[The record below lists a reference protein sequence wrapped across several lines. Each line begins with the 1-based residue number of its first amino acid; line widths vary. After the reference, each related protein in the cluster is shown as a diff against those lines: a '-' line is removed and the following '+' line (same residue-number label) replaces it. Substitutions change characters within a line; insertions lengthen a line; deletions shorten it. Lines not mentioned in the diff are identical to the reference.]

1 MDIERKYNRG
11 AKIVLFISIL
21 AIPMQLITTAL
32 ISRISSEASGTLG
45 LLEIFYNGVIAF
57 FMLGG
62 ETGIIK
68 LLTNKGETDK
78 KKIFIIKY
86 MIVCILFFL
95 VLTLGLRIFNI
106 DIIQMITGQEESTS
120 YLMYFAAL
128 FVIMNNILLAYIK
141 ESEKFIHYAIG
152 IKLFNIGN
160 LIAILY
166 VFFIAKDS
174 NIQNILLVFM
184 GLLQLINVIYII
196 IKEKIFSKVNI
207 QKHGKIDLTMF
218 KYLFFLYLSMILVFV
233 YDKID
238 QIIVVNKLGLSILGG
253 YYLVVKVVNMVKLL
267 PNIYNSTFYPYICKT
282 LKKENANFI
291 LNHILNKNLM
301 FIYPL
306 TIIVV
311 LNSNLI
317 ISILFGTEYLSYSVI
332 LQILTSIV
340 LFSSPTQILNNFLYA
355 VGDSKKYFIISFLS
369 VMLQVI
375 LITALIDKFGL
386 IIVVIARG
394 ASTLLILL
402 LCMIG
407 LNKMGYKMKL
417 DKNYYIDSAITIL
430 LLIVTNILK
439 FSNIVYVVVTIV
451 LLSIFVFKN
460 REYLLNLLPKHKI
473 NILEKNENEEE
484 KK

>member
-1 MDIERKYNRG
+1 MDIERKYNNG
-11 AKIVLFISIL
+11 AKIVLFISVL

-45 LLEIFYNGVIAF
+45 LLEIFYNGIIAF

-68 LLTNKGETDK
+68 LLTNKGETNK
-78 KKIFIIKY
+78 KKSFIIKY

-95 VLTLGLRIFNI
+95 VLNLGLRIFNI
-106 DIIQMITGQEESTS
+106 DIIQMITGQENSTS
-120 YLMYFAAL
+120 YLMYFVAL
-128 FVIMNNILLAYIK
+128 FIIMNNILLAYIK
-141 ESEKFIHYAIG
+141 ENEKFIHYAIG

-160 LIAILY
+160 LIAVLY
-166 VFFIAKDS
+166 VFFIARNS
-174 NIQNILLVFM
+174 NVENILLITM
-184 GLLQLINVIYII
+184 GALQLINVIYIS
-196 IKEKIFSKVNI
+196 IKEKIFSKTNI

-238 QIIVVNKLGLSILGG
+238 QIIVVNKLGLTILGG

-282 LKKENANFI
+282 LKKENANFV

-306 TIIVV
+306 TIIVI

-317 ISILFGTEYLSYSVI
+317 ISILFGTEYLSYSFI

-340 LFSSPTQILNNFLYA
+340 LFSAPTQILNNFLYA
-355 VGDSKKYFIISFLS
+355 IGDSKKYFIISFLS
-369 VMLQVI
+369 VMLQII
-375 LITALIDKFGL
+375 LITTLLDKFGL
-386 IIVVIARG
+386 IIVPIARG
-394 ASTLLILL
+394 GSSLLILL
-402 LCMIG
+402 LCMIA

-417 DKNYYIDSAITIL
+417 EKNYYIYSSIIIL
-430 LLIVTNILK
+430 LLILTNIIK
-439 FSNIVYVVVTIV
+439 ISNIIYIV
-451 LLSIFVFKN
+451 ITVILLSIFALKN
-460 REYLLNLLPKHKI
+460 KESLLNLLPKHEI
-473 NILEKNENEEE
+473 NISEIE
-484 KK
+484 KKEKEQK

>member
-1 MDIERKYNRG
+1 MDIERKYNKG
-11 AKIVLFISIL
+11 AKIVLFISL
-21 AIPMQLITTAL
+21 MAIPMQLITTAL

-62 ETGIIK
+62 ETGVIK
-68 LLTNKGETDK
+68 LLTNESQEDK
-78 KKIFIIKY
+78 RKNFIIKY
-86 MIVCILFFL
+86 LTVCIIFFL
-95 VLTLGLRIFNI
+95 ALTVGLRLFNI
-106 DIIQMITGQEESTS
+106 DIIQLITGQEGTTS

-152 IKLFNIGN
+152 TKLFNVGN
-160 LIAILY
+160 LLAVLY
-166 VFFIAKDS
+166 VFFFAKGS
-174 NIQNILLVFM
+174 NIENILFIFM
-184 GLLQLINVIYII
+184 ATLQLFNVIYII
-196 IKEKIFSKVNI
+196 VKEKLFLKVNLF
-207 QKHGKIDLTMF
+207 KREKIDLTIF

-291 LNHILNKNLM
+291 LNQILNKNLL

-311 LNSNLI
+311 LNSKII
-317 ISILFGTEYLSYSVI
+317 ISILFGEQYLSYSLI
-332 LQILTSIV
+332 LQILTSII
-340 LFSSPTQILNNFLYA
+340 LFSAPTQILNNFLYA
-355 VGDSKKYFIISFLS
+355 IGDSKKYFIVSFIS
-369 VMLQVI
+369 VMIQVI
-375 LITALIDKFGL
+375 LIISLIDKFGL

-394 ASTLLILL
+394 LSSFIVLLI
-402 LCMIG
+402 CMVC
-407 LNKMGYKMKL
+407 LNKMGYKMKFS
-417 DKNYYIDSAITIL
+417 KNYYIYSIITIIFL
-430 LLIVTNILK
+430 FITNILQL
-439 FSNIVYVVVTIV
+439 SNIIYIIITGI
-451 LLSIFVFKN
+451 LIAIFAIKN
-460 REYLLNLLPKHKI
+460 KDYLLNLLPKHKSNLI
-473 NILEKNENEEE
+473 
-484 KK
+484 